1 MWLFMRKFHVV
12 YQAVMNFF
20 PESAEPS
27 YLLFYPE
34 TRVSMWSC
42 RASINWIS
50 CMGISLSNIFS
61 LIPSEDRKFRC
72 ENCRPVIVNKHSF
85 PASHFF
91 FFKYIYIY
99 IYNLFLN
106 KKNSK
111 NDFYHSHSQ
120 LVGNAC
126 PESNLL
132 CVLYSTIL
140 GNHHPTLTKKNIF
153 VLW

>member
-1 MWLFMRKFHVV
+1 VKIENSGARIADQLLSTN
-12 YQAVMNFF
+12 AV
-20 PESAEPS
+20 
-27 YLLFYPE
+27 LLQ
-34 TRVSMWSC
+34 VIS
-42 RASINWIS
+42 SIFLKI
-50 CMGISLSNIFS
+50 
-61 LIPSEDRKFRC
+61 
-72 ENCRPVIVNKHSF
+72 
-85 PASHFF
+85 
-91 FFKYIYIY
+91 YIYIY
-99 IYNLFLN
+99 VYYNLFLN

-153 VLW
+153 VL